1 MKVQGTVTKRT
12 GGAGMPAKKM
22 TSVFRELL
30 AQPGIIVSC
39 GTYGP
44 LPAKIMERVG
54 FKVVTLGGYDL
65 GAHLVTAEPVMCL
78 EEVVR
83 AARYITAA
91 INIPLKVDAGAG
103 FGEPLHVMRTVRELE
118 NAGVAV
124 IQIEDQIFPKRAH
137 YHKGIEHI
145 VPIEDMIAKLK
156 AAQKAR
162 RDTDLVISART
173 DAMRTHGFAEG
184 VKRANLYLEAGA
196 DMVHIFPNNVEEAR
210 QAPKEI
216 AGPVG
221 TLNSLGNLLDRPIA
235 TNQELEDMRYKLVNH
250 GIWATLVAAK
260 AVKEMAEKIFAQKK
274 LVVDGKEMGAMRQYI
289 EDTIGLDKMYQME
302 KETVER

>member
-1 MKVQGTVTKRT
+1 
-12 GGAGMPAKKM
+12 
-22 TSVFRELL
+22 
-30 AQPGIIVSC
+30 
-39 GTYGP
+39 
-44 LPAKIMERVG
+44 
-54 FKVVTLGGYDL
+54 
-65 GAHLVTAEPVMCL
+65 MCL

-83 AARYITAA
+83 AARYITAV

-137 YHKGIEHI
+137 YHKGIEHV

-162 RDTDLVISART
+162 RDADLVISART
-173 DAMRTHGFAEG
+173 DAMRTDGFAEG

-216 AGPVG
+216 AGPVS
-221 TLNSLGNLLDRPIA
+221 TMNSAGNLLGRPVL
-235 TNQELEDMRYKLVNH
+235 TNRELEDMGYKMVTQ
-250 GIWATLVAAK
+250 GIWATLMAAN
-260 AVKEMAEKIFAQKK
+260 AVKEMAEKIFALQHPVMDADEK
-274 LVVDGKEMGAMRQYI
+274 MRAMRQYV
-289 EDTIGLDKMYQME
+289 EDTIGLNRMYQIE
-302 KETVER
+302 KDTVEGQAAGYGCRLR

>member
-1 MKVQGTVTKRT
+1 MKVEGTATKRMT
-12 GGAGMPAKKM
+12 TVLREMLAK
-22 TSVFRELL
+22 
-30 AQPGIIVSC
+30 PGLIVGC

-54 FKVVTLGGYDL
+54 FNMVTLGGYDL
-65 GAHLVTAEPVMCL
+65 GAHLVTSEPLMCL

-103 FGEPLHVMRTVRELE
+103 FGEPLHVMRTVQEFE
-118 NAGVAV
+118 SAGVAA

-145 VPIEDMIAKLK
+145 VPMEDMVAKLK
-156 AAQKAR
+156 AAQAAR
-162 RDTDLVISART
+162 RDPDLLITART

-196 DMVHIFPNNVEEAR
+196 DMAHIFPNNIEEAR

-216 AGPVG
+216 AGPVS
-221 TLNSLGNLLDRPIA
+221 TLNSVGNLLDRPLL
-235 TNQELEDMRYKLVNH
+235 TNRELEEMGYKMVNQ
-250 GIWATLVAAK
+250 GIWATIVAAK
-260 AVKEMAEKIFAQKK
+260 AVKEMAEKIYTLQRPVMDAE
-274 LVVDGKEMGAMRQYI
+274 EMRTMRRYI
-289 EDTIGLDKMYQME
+289 EDTIGLNRMYEIE
-302 KETVER
+302 KETVED